1 MNTPS
6 SAPNT
11 MALKT
16 RAVTKVLVDA
26 LAAFEISDELPEL
39 ESDLRR
45 EHDELATVIDD
56 EQHLHDV

>member
-1 MNTPS
+1 
-6 SAPNT
+6 

-45 EHDELATVIDD
+45 EHDELATEIDD